1 MPRDRIDFFR
11 ESNTLEKEKILV
23 LAFEGNIAEEKY
35 FEEIKSIDSFND
47 ELVYLHLL
55 KRPKR
60 DTNSAPKHVFNKL
73 RKEARDEYNFGKD
86 DELWMI
92 IDTDDWQ
99 DIPDIIELCSEQGN
113 MFVAVSNPSFE
124 FWLLL
129 HICKYEHISDEDK
142 DRLRK
147 NEKISTRKRFVDQF
161 LGEKIAG
168 GYNKRNP
175 KTKRF
180 MEFVQMAIEEAKE
193 LEKEGESYP
202 LDLGSYVYKVV
213 EKMLK

>member
-1 MPRDRIDFFR
+1 MPRDRIEFFR
-11 ESNTLEKEKILV
+11 ESNTQEKEKILV

-35 FEEIKSIDSFND
+35 FEEIKSIDDFND

-73 RKEARDEYNFGKD
+73 RKEAKEEYNFGKE

-92 IDTDDWQ
+92 IDTDNWQ
-99 DIPDIIELCSEQGN
+99 DIPEIISLCSGQGN

-129 HICKYEHISDEDK
+129 HVCKIETISELEK
-142 DRLRK
+142 ESLRK
-147 NEKISTRKRFVDQF
+147 NEKISTRKRYVDQF
-161 LGEKIAG
+161 LGEKIEG

-175 KTKRF
+175 RAKRF
-180 MEFVQMAIEEAKE
+180 MEFVRIAIEEAKG

>member
-23 LAFEGNIAEEKY
+23 LAFEGNIAEEEY

-47 ELVYLHLL
+47 ELIYLHLL

-99 DIPDIIELCSEQGN
+99 NIPDIIELCSEQGN

-129 HICKYEHISDEDK
+129 HICKYESISDEDK

-147 NEKISTRKRFVDQF
+147 NEKSSTRKRFVDEF
-161 LGEKIAG
+161 LGERIDG

-175 KTKRF
+175 RIKRF
-180 MEFVQMAIEEAKE
+180 MEFVQKAIKEAKG
-193 LEKEGESYP
+193 LEKKG
-202 LDLGSYVYKVV
+202 KAIH
-213 EKMLK
+213 